1 MNYSVD
7 REAMLKRPE
16 YYGKWDAVKVISEFI
31 LHKKKFKEREFSSNT
46 WVTAM
51 HKKESNYSVFF

>member
-31 LHKKKFKEREFSSNT
+31 LHKKKFKRGSFLQILE
-46 WVTAM
+46 
-51 HKKESNYSVFF
+51 